1 MEQKAGFFAL
11 SAVEQL
17 YQMSS
22 FPVMV
27 CDQQLQLC
35 WANAFALSTYPTL
48 AMADGLETL
57 LPANLLTAL
66 RQQAEEAPCQE
77 LQAPTMAGSTRLIFT
92 PLEGGLYLLQFALP
106 KRTEYAFP
114 LEGGKKVISAF
125 AHFFRAPLT
134 SAFSA
139 LSVLSNNLADTEIP
153 EENQILIQSTSQSC
167 YKMLRASSNFTDYL
181 RYLYGEMTPQ
191 LSRVTVCRT
200 LENLCT
206 ALSIVGNQ
214 TGIPITYEIPN
225 DPAIAL
231 CDADLLAN
239 ALLQLVSNSLLYT
252 REGNKIHI
260 SVRIRGDNMAITV
273 ADRGCGIPDD
283 IQRDLFTPY
292 FSHDPGG
299 RPFSGLGLGL
309 TLVKIIASIHGGTV
323 ALQSKEMEGTTVVF
337 TIPLRDDDSY
347 TFSDKQDAV
356 DYLFN
361 KFSPVY
367 VQLSDSCRC
376 PTP

>member
-1 MEQKAGFFAL
+1 MEQNAALSAL

-17 YQMSS
+17 YQASS

-27 CDQQLQLC
+27 CDQQLRLY
-35 WANAFALSTYPTL
+35 WANPFALSTYPTL

-57 LPANLLTAL
+57 LPANLLSAL
-66 RQQAEEAPCQE
+66 RQQAEEGPCQE

-92 PLEGGLYLLQFALP
+92 PLKEGLYLLQFALP
-106 KRTEYAFP
+106 KRTDYAFP
-114 LEGGKKVISAF
+114 LEGGKKVVSAF

-139 LSVLSNNLADTEIP
+139 LSVLSNNLADTDIP
-153 EENQILIQSTSQSC
+153 EENQTLIQSASQSC

-181 RYLYGEMTPQ
+181 CYLYGEMTPQ
-191 LSRVTVCRT
+191 FSRVAICRM

-206 ALSIVGNQ
+206 ALSIVGGQ
-214 TGIPITYEIPN
+214 TGIPITYEIPS
-225 DPAIAL
+225 DPTITL

-252 REGNKIHI
+252 REGNKLHI
-260 SVRIRGDNMAITV
+260 SVRIRGGSVAITV
-273 ADRGCGIPDD
+273 ADRGCGIPDH

-292 FSHDPGG
+292 FSYDPGG

-337 TIPLRDDDSY
+337 TIPLRDDGTCSL
-347 TFSDKQDAV
+347 SDKQDTV

-376 PTP
+376 PAP